1 MPRSPAKLSTWS
13 ARCPGAL
20 AAAWTLAL
28 AHGAWTG
35 QAHAAETL
43 KAFTVGGAEAGGLH
57 VTDAVVEAQRDA
69 GVVSQV
75 AGRIVALTVRAGQRV
90 QAGQVLARIESS
102 VVNQQLAG
110 SQAQLAQ
117 AEAQA
122 LVARHEAERARQ
134 LFAKA
139 YVSQAALDQAEAQAR
154 ATQAQVKAMQA
165 QVGAT
170 SAQAGLHVLRAPF
183 AGWVA
188 QVPVSL
194 GDAAGPG
201 QVLMQ
206 VYDPSALRVTA
217 QVPESVASRLQAR
230 ANVTLT
236 QVSHDGASPAGALSL
251 SGLPAEVL
259 PAVDPVTR
267 TVTVRVALPAGT
279 RGVQPGQSARLS
291 LAWAAGESG
300 ALGAPT
306 GAARRLSVPRAA
318 VVTRSEL
325 QAVYI
330 IGADGGAR
338 LRQVRLG
345 RAQGDVVEVLAGL
358 GAGERVALDPVA
370 AARTAPAHA
379 HAPAD
384 APR

>member
-20 AAAWTLAL
+20 VSAWAFVLAQV
-28 AHGAWTG
+28 AWTG
-35 QAHAAETL
+35 QAHSAEAL
-43 KAFTVGGAEAGGLH
+43 KAFTVGGAEAGGFY

-69 GVVSQV
+69 RVVSQV
-75 AGRIVALTVRAGQRV
+75 AGRIVALTVRAGERV

-102 VVNQQLAG
+102 VVSQQLAG

-122 LVARHEAERARQ
+122 VVARNELKRARQ

-154 ATQAQVKAMQA
+154 AAEAQVKAMQA
-165 QVGAT
+165 QVGAA

-217 QVPESVASRLQAR
+217 QLPESVVPRLQAK
-230 ANVTLT
+230 ANVSLL
-236 QVSHDGASPAGALSL
+236 SAAASNASPAAPLTL

-259 PAVDPVTR
+259 PAVDPVSR

-279 RGVQPGQSARLS
+279 RGAQPGQSVKLS
-291 LAWAAGESG
+291 LAWRAGES
-300 ALGAPT
+300 ASRT
-306 GAARRLSVPRAA
+306 GVAQRLTVPRSAL
-318 VVTRSEL
+318 VTRSEL
-325 QAVYI
+325 QAVYV

-338 LRQVRLG
+338 LRQIRLG

-370 AARTAPAHA
+370 AAQANPTAAPAGA
-379 HAPAD
+379 S
-384 APR
+384 R